1 MDNKIENETL
11 TALVIKVINEKHP
24 QTTNQLIS
32 LIKEQTSIQDK
43 EIIRLLFKMQSE
55 GKLNFTKAS
64 SPMLKEFT
72 VYLRTEHSQW
82 YWTTIILATVATII
96 VFIIPDDFQPW
107 IYIRYVLGAL
117 LVLWLPGYSL
127 VKALFPIQPKIKKHR
142 EKLDVIERTAL
153 SLGMSLA
160 LVPIVGLFLNY
171 TPWGIRLAPVTLT
184 LLFLTTIFSTVA
196 VIREYY
202 NKVQYSETK
211 V

>member
-1 MDNKIENETL
+1 MRNIHKQQ
-11 TALVIKVINEKHP
+11 IN
-24 QTTNQLIS
+24 LIS

-55 GKLNFTKAS
+55 EAKFYKS
-64 SPMLKEFT
+64 IIPMLKEFT

-211 V
+211 VIEF